1 MTRTELLNKI
11 KGLVKQVYAGKSP
24 TKAEPESSLY
34 LEKFKILGKFPE
46 LDQELIKLMTHQY
59 GEFIKD
65 IDWVAPRPTTFRI
78 KLINNQYFY
87 MIFGEKSWTAQ
98 IEGKKYWLLNLPE
111 EQRAAEALA
120 RILRYGGDEKDKEKE
135 VSKEEP
141 STPET
146 PSPETT
152 APETTEPEGVDI
164 SPEEFEV

>member
-1 MTRTELLNKI
+1 MTRTELMNKI
-11 KGLVKQVYAGKSP
+11 KGLVKQVYAGESP

-46 LDQELIKLMTHQY
+46 LDKELIKLMTNQY

-78 KLINNQYFY
+78 KLTNNQYFY

-120 RILRYGGDEKDKEKE
+120 RILRYGGEEKTKEKE

-141 STPET
+141 STPE
-146 PSPETT
+146 PQ
-152 APETTEPEGVDI
+152 APETKEPEGVNV
-164 SPEEFEV
+164 SPEEFEL